1 MNSMGEVTI
10 IGAGIVGMC
19 TAVTLQQRGWK
30 VKLIDE
36 RAPGTG
42 ASFGN
47 AGLVSIDSCIPI
59 SMPGMI
65 KKIPGWLSDR
75 EGPLS
80 LRKRYLPTALPW
92 LLQWLHSGSRRNS
105 VMQQARAL
113 RALHGSADS
122 IYRSL
127 LGAHAA
133 SRLIKTTGQLHVWEQ
148 HRQADPLSGQIQAD
162 NGVVPRL
169 LDAQEV
175 RDLIPGIS
183 NSITHGQLYE
193 KNGFASTPLRLV
205 QALLQ
210 QFLDNGG
217 QLICQKVNG
226 ISRDDASGDYRLIL
240 ATQNARANRLV
251 ICAGAWA
258 NRLLNGLNIHVPLET
273 ERGYHVSFDPAALSL
288 PLPIMDK
295 TRAIAMTPMAD
306 SLRVAGFVEIAGLDV
321 APNMSREHLLIR
333 HAKTLFPS
341 LDIKMKKA
349 FWLGFRPSTPDSLP
363 ILDRVPHLPGLYLGF
378 GHGHTGMT
386 GAPKSAEILADLI
399 SGTASD
405 IDITPYRFNRF

>member
-30 VKLIDE
+30 VTVIDE

-47 AGLVSIDSCIPI
+47 AGLISIDSCIPI
-59 SMPGMI
+59 SMPGMVR
-65 KKIPGWLSDR
+65 KIPGWLTDR

-92 LLQWLHSGSRRNS
+92 LLQWLRSGSRKKS
-105 VMQQARAL
+105 VLQQARAL
-113 RALHGSADS
+113 RALHRNADA

-127 LGAHAA
+127 LGTDAA
-133 SRLIKTTGQLHVWEQ
+133 SRLIVTTGQLHVWERNQ
-148 HRQADPLSGQIQAD
+148 QADPISGQIQTD

-169 LDAQEV
+169 LRAHEV
-175 RDLIPGIS
+175 RDLVPGIS
-183 NSITHGQLYE
+183 DRISHGQLYE

-205 QALLQ
+205 QALFQ

-217 QLICQKVNG
+217 QLVRQRVNG
-226 ISRDDASGDYRLIL
+226 ISRDDASGDYRIIL
-240 ATQNARANRLV
+240 ATQNARASRLV

-258 NRLLNGLNIHVPLET
+258 NRLLDGLNIHVPLET
-273 ERGYHVSFDPAALSL
+273 ERGYHVSFDPAALAL

-295 TRAIAMTPMAD
+295 TRAVAMTPMAD
-306 SLRVAGFVEIAGLDV
+306 HIRVAGFVEIAGLDV
-321 APNMSREHLLIR
+321 APNMSREQLLVR
-333 HAKTLFPS
+333 HAKTLFPG
-341 LDIKMKKA
+341 LDINRKKE

-363 ILDRVPHLPGLYLGF
+363 ILDRVPHLPGLFLGF

-386 GAPKSAEILADLI
+386 GAPKSAEILADLV
-399 SGTASD
+399 SGTASN
-405 IDITPYRFNRF
+405 IDITPYRLNRF